1 MQKKK
6 IKVIVLGCGNRA
18 RAYCTA
24 AEELGDPYEIVAC
37 VDFKDEALE
46 YMQKRFNVPKDMC
59 FKDYKEVLK
68 FGKIADCVIN
78 TTMDQ
83 YHVETAIAFLELGYD
98 MLLEKPVANNKDDLL
113 KVAECARKNKRKL
126 VVCHVLRY
134 TAFYQKAKELID
146 DAAIGEVVHID
157 ACEYPGV
164 LLTDFSF
171 IRGQWR
177 NKDVCGSTF
186 LLAKSC
192 HDIDL
197 ICWLNNITKPLYVSS
212 FGGRRFI
219 IPEKAP
225 AGAADNCFECP
236 HSETC
241 IYSVGY
247 NSVNIKRIWGILPEG
262 GPEEELRNLKNDK
275 ERSKC
280 AYKTDANIVDNQAVM
295 IEFENGSMATF
306 RLLSSGMPEVR
317 DLFVKGTN
325 GEIEGCLQ
333 DNKLVL
339 RKYIVTTGQHEETVF
354 DFSNENVFKAHH
366 GGDEGLIADF
376 NAYMRDEKTSPSAP
390 VIEDTISGYLC
401 VYAADHAMENRQIVR
416 IEWSDMQK

>member
-1 MQKKK
+1 MKKER
-6 IKVIVLGCGNRA
+6 IKAIVLGCGNRGT
-18 RAYCTA
+18 AYCKA
-24 AEELGDPYEIVAC
+24 AEDVGDPYEIVAA
-37 VDFKDEALE
+37 VDFRDEALE
-46 YMQKRFNVPKDMC
+46 FMQKRFGVPKDMC

-78 TTMDQ
+78 TTMDN
-83 YHVETAIAFLELGYD
+83 YHVETAVAFMEQGYD

-113 KVAECARKNKRKL
+113 KVAEKARENGCKL

-134 TAFYQKAKELID
+134 TPFYKKAKALIEEG
-146 DAAIGEVVHID
+146 AIGEVVHID

-171 IRGQWR
+171 IRGQWK
-177 NKDVCGSTF
+177 NKDECGSTF
-186 LLAKSC
+186 LLAKAC

-197 ICWLNNITKPLYVSS
+197 VCWLNNSTKPLYVSS

-219 IPEKAP
+219 VPEKAP
-225 AGAADNCFECP
+225 EGAADNCFECK

-247 NSVNIKRIWGILPEG
+247 NSVRIKTIWGILPEG
-262 GPEEELRNLKNDK
+262 GAEEELRNLKNNK
-275 ERSKC
+275 EKSRC
-280 AYKTDANIVDNQAVM
+280 AYKTNANIVDNQAVM

-317 DLFVKGTN
+317 NLFVKGTN

-333 DNKLVL
+333 KNKLVL
-339 RKYIVTTGQHEETVF
+339 RKYIVKTGEHEEIEYDLT
-354 DFSNENVFKAHH
+354 DENVFKAHH
-366 GGDEGLIADF
+366 GGDEDLITDF
-376 NAYMRDEKTSPSAP
+376 NAYMRNEESSFSTP
-390 VIEDTISGYLC
+390 VIDDTIAGYLC
-401 VYAADHAMENRQIVR
+401 VYATDKAMENKEIVK
-416 IEWSDMQK
+416 INMD

>member
-1 MQKKK
+1 MQKDS

-18 RAYCTA
+18 TAYCKA
-24 AEELGDPYEIVAC
+24 AEELGDAYEIVAA

-46 YMQKRFNVPKDMC
+46 FMQKRFNVPKDMC

-68 FGKIADCVIN
+68 LGKIADCVIN

-83 YHVETAIAFLELGYD
+83 YHVETAIAFLGLGYD
-98 MLLEKPVANNKDDLL
+98 MLLEKPVANNKRDLL
-113 KVAECARKNKRKL
+113 KVAEKARENGCKL

-134 TAFYQKAKELID
+134 TPFYKKAKELIEEG
-146 DAAIGEVVHID
+146 AVGEVVHID

-177 NKDVCGSTF
+177 NKDECGSTF

-197 ICWLNNITKPLYVSS
+197 ICWLNNTAKPLYVSS

-219 IPEKAP
+219 VHEKAP
-225 AGAADNCFECP
+225 EGAADNCFECK

-247 NSVNIKRIWGILPEG
+247 NSVNIKRIWDILPEG
-262 GPEEELRNLKNDK
+262 GVEEELRNLRNDLK
-275 ERSKC
+275 RSKC

-306 RLLSSGMPEVR
+306 KLLSSGMPEVR
-317 DLFVKGTN
+317 NLFVKGTQ

-333 DNKLVL
+333 HSKIVL
-339 RKYIVTTGQHEETVF
+339 RKYIVKTGEHEVTEYDLT
-354 DFSNENVFKAHH
+354 DANVFKAHH

-376 NAYMRDEKTSPSAP
+376 NAYIRNEKTSSSAP
-390 VIEDTISGYLC
+390 VIDDTIAGYLC
-401 VYAADHAMENRQIVR
+401 VYAADKAMEDREIVK
-416 IEWSDMQK
+416 INMA